1 MKIIL
6 DTEKKRIKE
15 TKPTKIDR
23 NLMAHELEVRVA
35 NLLAIAIAVQAKKNY
50 THENVRLQYIDEI
63 AKSAKNMLKQMEE
76 QE

>member
-23 NLMAHELEVRVA
+23 NLAGHELEVRVA
-35 NLLAIAIAVQAKKNY
+35 NMLAIAIACQAQKNY
-50 THENVRLQYIDEI
+50 THENVKLQYIDEI
-63 AKSAKNMLKQMEE
+63 ARSAKNIVKNMEE